1 MMRINYKTGREDQ
14 LKTLSDMEAGSWVD
28 ITGPTPEDL
37 EQLKKLDI
45 PSDHIKSALDEDE
58 RPRCEKENGISL
70 IIFRV
75 PVTKTEGPITRIETI
90 PLSII
95 ITRDVIVTISLRE
108 NEVINDFYN
117 NKVKNFCTNKK
128 TRFLI
133 QILSRI
139 NYRFMKHLDV
149 VEKKTAEVDVGLLK
163 AIKNEQI
170 ISLFGLQKT
179 MVYFNAAV
187 IGNGKVL
194 DNIRKGRIVKLFEG
208 DDDLLEDI
216 IIENEQ
222 AMEMVSVYNAILSET
237 LDAYASIVSNNL
249 NVVMKVMT
257 SLTIILSLPVIVT
270 SFYGMNVKI
279 PMTEDPFTYLFII
292 MLSFLISFGCAMIF
306 LKKKWL

>member
-1 MMRINYKTGREDQ
+1 MIRINCKINREDP
-14 LKTLSDMEAGSWVD
+14 LTTLESIGPGAWVD
-28 ITGPTPEDL
+28 ITKPTDEDIDF
-37 EQLKKLDI
+37 LKRLNV
-45 PSDHIKSALDEDE
+45 PSDHIRSALDEDE
-58 RPRCEKENGISL
+58 RPRCEREDGVTL

-75 PVTKTEGPITRIETI
+75 PVTKTEGPITKTETN

-95 ITRDVIVTISLRE
+95 ITRDLIVTISLTE
-108 NEVINDFYN
+108 NEIINDFYN
-117 NKVKNFCTNKK
+117 NKVKSFSTNKK

-139 NYRFMKHLDV
+139 NRHFMRHLDV
-149 VEKKTAEVDVGLLK
+149 VEKKIAEVDIGLLK
-163 AIKNEQI
+163 AVKNEEI
-170 ISLFGLQKT
+170 ISMFGFQKT

-194 DNIRKGRIVKLFEG
+194 DNIRKGRTVKLFEG
-208 DDDLLEDI
+208 DDELLENI

-222 AMEMVSVYNAILSET
+222 AIEMVSVYNAILSES

-279 PMTEDPFTYLFII
+279 PFSEDPFTYVFII
-292 MLSFLISFGCAMIF
+292 ILSFLVSSACAMIF